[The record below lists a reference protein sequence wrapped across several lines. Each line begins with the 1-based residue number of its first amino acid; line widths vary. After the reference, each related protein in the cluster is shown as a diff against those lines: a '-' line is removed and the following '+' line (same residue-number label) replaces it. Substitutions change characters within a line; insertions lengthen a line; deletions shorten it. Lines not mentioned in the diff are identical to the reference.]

1 MKHNIQY
8 QYIEIKEYCLSY
20 SLKIYTIQLLKFLL
34 RND

>member
-20 SLKIYTIQLLKFLL
+20 SLKIYTIQLLKHIIK
-34 RND
+34 NN